1 MYEFMDRTLADS
13 FTFYRVPK
21 LLFTDP
27 EFRKMTAELRILYGL
42 LLDRTGLSRMNDW
55 RDELG
60 RVYIYFKV
68 EEVMKCLHCAKQ
80 KAVKLLK
87 ELEKARLIE
96 RRKQGLGRPDRIY
109 VKSFIRTKDTE
120 AAV

>member
-1 MYEFMDRTLADS
+1 
-13 FTFYRVPK
+13 
-21 LLFTDP
+21 
-27 EFRKMTAELRILYGL
+27 MTAESRILYGL

-87 ELEKARLIE
+87 ELEKSELIE
-96 RRKQGLGRPDRIY
+96 RRKQGQGRPDRIY
-109 VKSFIRTKDTE
+109 VKNFVRTKDIE

>member
-1 MYEFMDRTLADS
+1 MYELVDRTLADS
-13 FTFYRVPK
+13 FTFYQVPK

-27 EFRKMTAELRILYGL
+27 EFRKMTAESRILYGL
-42 LLDRTGLSRMNDW
+42 LLDRTGLSWMNDW
-55 RDELG
+55 RD
-60 RVYIYFKV
+60 
-68 EEVMKCLHCAKQ
+68 
-80 KAVKLLK
+80 

-109 VKSFIRTKDTE
+109 VKNFIRTEDTK